1 METLKVGQNR
11 DNPLCPTFQPITTG
25 FFEVGQLGRESME
38 GCCINPPG
46 NEIEAAFVA
55 FLQHAKGLGRSWQTI
70 ERHQTS
76 LGLLRRYLD
85 ERGAHD
91 LAALTPQ
98 VMAGFQAW
106 LYQARSRYGRP
117 YQLKSQIITLNSIQV
132 FGHFLAATGRLL
144 HDPAEA
150 IQLPR
155 EPKRLPGLFL
165 STAEMKKLLRQPDT
179 STVLGFRDRTIY
191 EVLYS
196 TGLRVRELTGMR
208 VRDLPPS
215 LCELRRAGNLTGSTV
230 PEGCLFIPQGKHF
243 KDRYVP
249 FGATAGRYL
258 VEYLDQVRPRL
269 VRREGEAL
277 VFLGRCG
284 GRLDVGGVEQKLR
297 LYAARAHIKKHLTVH
312 VFRHTLATE
321 MLRHGADLRQI
332 QEMLGHKTL
341 KTTQI
346 YTHIVK
352 GELKRVQA
360 HCHPREQTDLP
371 EGFVRYRGRN
381 WTKDGEQ

>member
-1 METLKVGQNR
+1 MNTLEIKAETRPVEPEQ
-11 DNPLCPTFQPITTG
+11 
-25 FFEVGQLGRESME
+25 ESYPV
-38 GCCINPPG
+38 CCI
-46 NEIEAAFVA
+46 ESAFKAFIE
-55 FLQHAKGLGRSWQTI
+55 HAKGLGRSWQTL

-76 LGLLRRYLD
+76 LNLLRRYLD
-85 ERGAHD
+85 ERGVHD
-91 LAALTPQ
+91 LAGLTPQ

-106 LYQARSRYGRP
+106 LYQARSRYGKP
-117 YQLKSQIITLNSIQV
+117 YQLKSQIITLSSIQV
-132 FGHFLAATGRLL
+132 FGHFLAASGRTLC
-144 HDPAEA
+144 DPGEA

-155 EPKRLPGLFL
+155 EPKRLPGTFL
-165 STAEMKKLLRQPDT
+165 TTAEMKKLLRQPDT
-179 STVLGFRDRTIY
+179 STVLGFRDRTMY

-208 VRDLPPS
+208 VQDLDLS
-215 LCELRRAGNLTGSTV
+215 HAAI
-230 PEGCLFIPQGKHF
+230 FIPQSKHF

-249 FGATAGRYL
+249 LGETAGRYL
-258 VEYLDQVRPRL
+258 AEYLGRVRPLLTRDDS
-269 VRREGEAL
+269 GELA
-277 VFLGRCG
+277 FLSRVGR
-284 GRLDVGGVEQKLR
+284 RLDVGGVEQKLR
-297 LYAARAHIKKHLTVH
+297 LYAARARIKKHLTIH

-360 HCHPREQTDLP
+360 HCHPREQNDLP
-371 EGFVRYRGRN
+371 DNFVRYRGRK
-381 WTKDGEQ
+381 WTQGGEQ

>member
-1 METLKVGQNR
+1 MQEQAVIEEVELGQ
-11 DNPLCPTFQPITTG
+11 
-25 FFEVGQLGRESME
+25 ESYPV
-38 GCCINPPG
+38 CCID
-46 NEIEAAFVA
+46 EAFKAFIE
-55 FLQHAKGLGRSWQTI
+55 HAKGLGRSWQTI
-70 ERHQTS
+70 ERHGTS

-98 VMAGFQAW
+98 IMAGFQSW
-106 LYQARSRYGRP
+106 LYQAKSRYGRP
-117 YQLKSQIITLNSIQV
+117 YQLKSQIITLNSVQV
-132 FGHFLAATGRLL
+132 FGHFLAATGRTLC
-144 HDPAEA
+144 DPAEA

-155 EPKRLPGLFL
+155 EPKRLPGTFL
-165 STAEMKKLLRQPDT
+165 STAEVKKLLRQPDT
-179 STVLGFRDRTIY
+179 STVLGFRDRTMY

-208 VRDLPPS
+208 VQDL
-215 LCELRRAGNLTGSTV
+215 NLSQAAI
-230 PEGCLFIPQGKHF
+230 FIPQGKHF

-258 VEYLDQVRPRL
+258 VEYLDHVRPRL
-269 VRREGEAL
+269 VRREGEEL

-297 LYAARAHIKKHLTVH
+297 VYAARAKLKKHLTIH

-381 WTKDGEQ
+381 WTQDGEQ

>member
-1 METLKVGQNR
+1 MQEQALTE
-11 DNPLCPTFQPITTG
+11 
-25 FFEVGQLGRESME
+25 EVELRQESYPV
-38 GCCINPPG
+38 CCI
-46 NEIEAAFVA
+46 ETAIEAFIE
-55 FLQHAKGLGRSWQTI
+55 HAKGLGRSWQTV
-70 ERHQTS
+70 ERHGTS

-85 ERGAHD
+85 ERGVHD
-91 LAALTPQ
+91 LAGLTPQ

-117 YQLKSQIITLNSIQV
+117 YQLKSQIITLNSVQV
-132 FGHFLAATGRLL
+132 FGHFLAATGRTLC
-144 HDPAEA
+144 DPAEA

-155 EPKRLPGLFL
+155 EPKRLPGTFL
-165 STAEMKKLLRQPDT
+165 TTAEMKKLLRQPDT

-208 VRDLPPS
+208 VQDLDLS
-215 LCELRRAGNLTGSTV
+215 HAAI
-230 PEGCLFIPQGKHF
+230 FIPQSKHF

-249 FGATAGRYL
+249 FGATAGRY
-258 VEYLDQVRPRL
+258 VAEYLDHVRPRL
-269 VRREGEAL
+269 VRREGEEL

-284 GRLDVGGVEQKLR
+284 GRLDVGGVQQKLR
-297 LYAARAHIKKHLTVH
+297 IYATRAKIKKHLTVH

-332 QEMLGHKTL
+332 QEMLGHKNL

-371 EGFVRYRGRN
+371 EGFVRYRGRD
-381 WTKDGEQ
+381 WTQDGEL